1 MYVAREVK
9 QSPAFFV
16 VANFI
21 HMEYDHIMICE
32 LQHEINRKTVNRA
45 DVLER
50 QRWPSPQDGDDVL
63 HHRSSVSDSL

>member
-1 MYVAREVK
+1 
-9 QSPAFFV
+9 
-16 VANFI
+16 
-21 HMEYDHIMICE
+21 MEYGHIMICE
-32 LQHEINRKTVNRA
+32 LQHEINQKTVNRA